1 MEPYTGEI
9 RIFAGN
15 FAPVNWFLC
24 KGQLLSIS
32 QYEALYTLIGTTY
45 GGDGQTTFAL
55 PNLQSRVVVGQ
66 GPLPGGSTYQMGQAV
81 GTENV
86 LLTGGQLP
94 THTHPFAGTV
104 SALSGG
110 TSQTNPAGNY
120 FGAGGGTTYNNGPGT
135 KPTTLAAGIIAGQSS
150 VVGGSQP
157 HTNVQPVQAIN
168 YIICAEG
175 IYPSQ
180 P

>member
-15 FAPVNWFLC
+15 FAPVSWLFC
-24 KGQLLSIS
+24 QGQLLQIAE
-32 QYEALYTLIGTTY
+32 YEALYTLIGTTY

-66 GPLPGGSTYQMGQAV
+66 GPLPGGTTYQMGQAV

-86 LLTGGQLP
+86 TLTSNQLP
-94 THTHPFAGTV
+94 AHTHPFAGTV
-104 SALSGG
+104 GVLAGG
-110 TSQTNPAGNY
+110 TNQTNPAGNY
-120 FGAGGGTTYNNGPGT
+120 FGAGGGPTYNTGLGT
-135 KPTTLAAGIIAGQSS
+135 KPTTLAKGIVAGQSS

-157 HTNVQPVQAIN
+157 PTNVQPVLAIN
-168 YIICAEG
+168 YIICTTG
-175 IYPSQ
+175 YYPTQ
-180 P
+180 Q